1 MHGVTTPFFSVA
13 FSLNATA
20 NLFLTELQKTYSPL
34 FPPLVLLTV
43 FVGLPLEYRA
53 RYEQILETMASS
65 QHPVTANLGPV
76 FKSIPPTS
84 PHRVLCGVSS
94 PELSE
99 LRANLKNKGF
109 AEYLSDTPGLGKMVE
124 YSSLPLVGRLSSIR
138 AVEVASHV
146 EEVVKTQEDGLGTL
160 RIEGFW
166 LRSKKSNGHV
176 RDWEMFPFDG
186 CERIPKWHWK
196 PTSTSNHL

>member
-1 MHGVTTPFFSVA
+1 
-13 FSLNATA
+13 
-20 NLFLTELQKTYSPL
+20 
-34 FPPLVLLTV
+34 
-43 FVGLPLEYRA
+43 
-53 RYEQILETMASS
+53 
-65 QHPVTANLGPV
+65 V

-84 PHRVLCGVSS
+84 PHRVLCCVSS

-109 AEYLSDTPGLGKMVE
+109 AEYLSDTPSFGKMVE
-124 YSSLPLVGRLSSIR
+124 YSSVPLVGRLSSIR

-176 RDWEMFPFDG
+176 SIGWMRTDSKVALEANKHVQSS
-186 CERIPKWHWK
+186 I
-196 PTSTSNHL
+196 TSSLSIQSLRY